1 MDDGGNVER
10 VNKEKRRRSVSGRD
24 EGVAESIEGGRT
36 RRGAGAVNQCC
47 WTEQK
52 KKKKETKTKSVWC

>member
-52 KKKKETKTKSVWC
+52 KKKKRD